1 MANSIKS
8 VICLSSIL
16 RPSEE
21 ACLVFACTQYLV
33 VGCVWGGGGGEGG
46 GRGGGVGRGGVSKW
60 GGWFPLQS
68 SST

>member
-21 ACLVFACTQYLV
+21 ACPVFACTEYLEK
-33 VGCVWGGGGGEGG
+33 GGGGEGG
-46 GRGGGVGRGGVSKW
+46 GEGPWLS
-60 GGWFPLQS
+60 LQP